1 MAAAIAFPVRLPD
14 AFGHGAIEGRGSM
27 RMFSLTLAVS
37 SLAMAL
43 PAAAEEPGSGL
54 YAADCADPAAG
65 YRIAIMADGSAEVQQ
80 GATTLAELLTRY
92 SYFGDATPA
101 DFLIAVLFDPE
112 ASPFAQGADG
122 APRIEIWKGEAA
134 FYALV
139 NGDPDRRLMSCE

>member
-1 MAAAIAFPVRLPD
+1 
-14 AFGHGAIEGRGSM
+14 M

-101 DFLIAVLFDPE
+101 DFLIAVLFDPRP
-112 ASPFAQGADG
+112 ARSPRARMALRGSRYGRARPHSMRWSM
-122 APRIEIWKGEAA
+122 ATRIG
-134 FYALV
+134 V
-139 NGDPDRRLMSCE
+139 